1 MTMELNIA
9 TQMAMYTTS
18 MVKNVFVVKQEVLYA
33 NYMATSDKNV
43 TNH

>member
-18 MVKNVFVVKQEVLYA
+18 MEKNVFAHQNTAILDVLLIS
-33 NYMATSDKNV
+33 NKNV

>member
-9 TQMAMYTTS
+9 TQMAMYTMS
-18 MVKNVFVVKQEVLYA
+18 MENVVVVKQEVLHA

-43 TNH
+43 TNP